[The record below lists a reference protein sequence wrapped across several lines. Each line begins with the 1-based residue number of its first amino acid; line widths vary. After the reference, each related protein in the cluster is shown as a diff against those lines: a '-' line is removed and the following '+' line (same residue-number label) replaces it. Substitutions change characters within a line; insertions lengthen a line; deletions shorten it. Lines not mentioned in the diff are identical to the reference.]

1 MIRPEIFSGRE
12 RVALMLH
19 ARWFRRTLAIATL
32 ACLITLAG
40 GCGASSGSKDPS
52 PEVAPPASP
61 PVLEAIPA
69 PQPPPPRPA
78 GGQIAD
84 EERLKKLIQGKTTK
98 AEVRDLFG
106 IPQEIVV
113 SPGVESFLYYRD
125 QASGFFTRST
135 ERVEMLT
142 IRFDSQG
149 VLKDFEYRYSGR

>member
-1 MIRPEIFSGRE
+1 
-12 RVALMLH
+12 MLH
-19 ARWFRRTLAIATL
+19 ARGFHAVLAVAML
-32 ACLITLAG
+32 ACIIAFAG
-40 GCGASSGSKDPS
+40 GCRSSSGSKDPS
-52 PEVAPPASP
+52 PEVLQPASP
-61 PVLEAIPA
+61 PAPEAVPA

-84 EERLKKLIQGKTTK
+84 EDRLRKLVQGKTTK

-125 QASGFFTRST
+125 QASGFFTRTT

-149 VLKDFEYRYSGR
+149 VLKDFEYRYSGK

>member
-1 MIRPEIFSGRE
+1 MLQARGSYA
-12 RVALMLH
+12 AL
-19 ARWFRRTLAIATL
+19 AIVTLASCIA
-32 ACLITLAG
+32 LAG
-40 GCGASSGSKDPS
+40 GCGVFSGSKNPS
-52 PEVAPPASP
+52 PEVSEPASP
-61 PVLEAIPA
+61 PAPEAVPA
-69 PQPPPPRPA
+69 PPPPPSRTA

-84 EERLKKLIQGKTTK
+84 EERLKKLVQGKTTK

-125 QASGFFTRST
+125 QATGFFSRTT

-149 VLKDFEYRYSGR
+149 VLKDFEYRYAGK